1 MEAEEEAG
9 REEVP
14 VRWEEDGAV
23 SRSVG
28 KRGEGGRRGSRE
40 ENVWEGR
47 KEGRDTT
54 VVQM

>member
-1 MEAEEEAG
+1 MAEEEAG